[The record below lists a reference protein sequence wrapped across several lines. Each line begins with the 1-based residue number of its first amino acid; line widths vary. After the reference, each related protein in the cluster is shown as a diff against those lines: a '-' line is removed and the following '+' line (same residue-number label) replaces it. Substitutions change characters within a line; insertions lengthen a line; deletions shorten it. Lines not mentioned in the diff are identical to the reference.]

1 MCRSVSKRCALNT
14 LSSTDPEKHQ
24 TRQQTL
30 KSIKS
35 VRFFSASVLRFSL
48 RVSARPVRG
57 SETCR
62 ADARFRCAPPRR
74 AQKPRAHVHRPT
86 SRGARRSRGRRAAIG
101 ARGERRVGAAHAP
114 ETRRSRLH
122 RRGRRRAPGDRGR
135 ARARRRGD
143 ARRRVVPE
151 FVRERRRDLGFS
163 PAPPRRSSGR
173 RRRGRRR
180 RDSLRWRQRP
190 SPSKSRCRAR
200 GSGTKKSQTRRRR
213 RRRRLLP
220 HLPRFDT
227 ARRGGIF
234 LVLVLL
240 KRERRGRSD
249 RRFRRRTRRTRT
261 RRTAFPRRFPPR
273 VRVHG
278 GVHALFVRRFVRREE
293 MFDRSDVR
301 DLPRANGES
310 AKSARPARRGA
321 TTREPGKSRAAG
333 PERRVRG
340 GHQARATSATTR
352 RRRRRRRSDAFSCRR
367 RAGGRVRLGKQEPV
381 RVGAVGTLQA
391 ANRDR
396 VGTSRERLSVFFTPL
411 SARFLFFFTRRVFWV
426 FYFFPAAHA

>member
-1 MCRSVSKRCALNT
+1 MSTLLPRKNCSKLLKIVCVGQSPKDALQKITSQHPFNR
-14 LSSTDPEKHQ
+14 P
-24 TRQQTL
+24 
-30 KSIKS
+30 KSIQR

-48 RVSARPVRG
+48 RFSARPVRG

-62 ADARFRCAPPRR
+62 ADARFRRAPPRR

-122 RRGRRRAPGDRGR
+122 LRGRRRAPGDRG
-135 ARARRRGD
+135 D
-143 ARRRVVPE
+143 
-151 FVRERRRDLGFS
+151 
-163 PAPPRRSSGR
+163 
-173 RRRGRRR
+173 
-180 RDSLRWRQRP
+180 
-190 SPSKSRCRAR
+190 
-200 GSGTKKSQTRRRR
+200 
-213 RRRRLLP
+213 
-220 HLPRFDT
+220 
-227 ARRGGIF
+227 
-234 LVLVLL
+234 
-240 KRERRGRSD
+240 
-249 RRFRRRTRRTRT
+249 RFRRRTRRTRT
-261 RRTAFPRRFPPR
+261 RRTGFPRRFPPR

-301 DLPRANGES
+301 DLPRTNGES

-340 GHQARATSATTR
+340 GHQARASATATRR

-367 RAGGRVRLGKQEPV
+367 RAGGRVRMGKQEPV
-381 RVGAVGTLQA
+381 RVGAVDTLQA

-411 SARFLFFFTRRVFWV
+411 PARFLFFFTRRVFWV
-426 FYFFPAAHA
+426 FYFFQAAHA